1 MAENGNAGHSLPA
14 GNQSGTR
21 PAAAGTDRAG
31 LRRRPAVPDM
41 VVSGKIKPEDATSL
55 LMGRELK
62 SEGPEAYE
70 A

>member
-1 MAENGNAGHSLPA
+1 MPICEM
-14 GNQSGTR
+14 
-21 PAAAGTDRAG
+21 
-31 LRRRPAVPDM
+31 VDM
-41 VVSGKIKPEDATSL
+41 VVSGKIKPEDAASL